1 MLPETCPL
9 PYPFSRYAL
18 IAVCLLA
25 AADAAV
31 ADRKG
36 GRDRDRYSD
45 DQERAF
51 EARRSGQILPLETIL
66 SGVLRAYPGEVL
78 KIEFDDDDDE
88 LIYEIKILTRR
99 GIVLE
104 IEVDARNGRILEVE
118 EDD

>member
-1 MLPETCPL
+1 MPL
-9 PYPFSRYAL
+9 PSARYAL
-18 IAVCLLA
+18 ISLCLLA

-36 GRDRDRYSD
+36 GRDRDRYDD
-45 DQERAF
+45 DQERAWQ
-51 EARRSGQILPLETIL
+51 ARRSGEILPLDTIL
-66 SGVLRAYPGEVL
+66 NNVLRAYPGELL
-78 KIEFDDDDDE
+78 KIEFDDDDGE

-104 IEVDARNGRILEVE
+104 MEIDARTGRILEIE